1 MTHLRLFFLCL
12 TALAVAAC
20 AQERLPQLPSAQRS
34 KEPTIPNDADAQTF
48 LRMGDRLRSQ
58 GAFKAATT
66 MYKRAI
72 KLEPQDATA
81 YARLGDL
88 AWQGGQLNAASQL
101 YATALQLD
109 QTNPDALLGRARA
122 LALASETDASM
133 LLVNDL
139 IQTHGPSYQ
148 ALALKAMLFDLDG
161 DHASAQTLFLSAI
174 DRKPNDPTL
183 LSSLAY
189 SNALEGE
196 YRAAV
201 DILRGL
207 GEQQAT
213 AANAQYALA
222 DVYALSGQ
230 TGVAMELRKAAASGA
245 EVNAADRVFLSRL
258 AGLTPQEQA
267 RALYFRELPKLDPQS
282 PGTQNAQAT
291 TQPDLVV
298 EQIPEPAAP
307 QVAEATIP
315 PLTPAQLPDEKPV
328 VQDAQPD
335 EPKSLW
341 VQMASFQSREALE
354 IAWYQ
359 ISRAHPDVAKRLA
372 PAVETVDLKDK
383 GTFHRLYAGGYDDK
397 ATAKD
402 VCDAL
407 RGAGLGCVIV
417 AGTRETMTLAEAL
430 AAQ

>member
-1 MTHLRLFFLCL
+1 
-12 TALAVAAC
+12 
-20 AQERLPQLPSAQRS
+20 
-34 KEPTIPNDADAQTF
+34 
-48 LRMGDRLRSQ
+48 
-58 GAFKAATT
+58 

-72 KLEPQDATA
+72 KLDPQDASG

-139 IQTHGPSYQ
+139 IQTHGASYQ

-207 GEQQAT
+207 GESQAT

-230 TGVAMELRKAAASGA
+230 TGVAMELRKAAAGGA
-245 EVNAADRVFLSRL
+245 EVNAADRVFLAKL
-258 AGLTPQEQA
+258 PDLTAQEQA
-267 RALYFRELPKLDPQS
+267 RALYFRELPTL
-282 PGTQNAQAT
+282 
-291 TQPDLVV
+291 
-298 EQIPEPAAP
+298 EQQAP
-307 QVAEATIP
+307 QAQTGQAQPPGDVPAEQMSP
-315 PLTPAQLPDEKPV
+315 PAQPQIAAAASALPVPAVNVK
-328 VQDAQPD
+328 PD
-335 EPKSLW
+335 EPAMASAVQPDAQKNLW

-359 ISRAHPDVAKRLA
+359 ISRAHPDVAKRLT
-372 PAVETVDLKDK
+372 PAVETVEIKDK
-383 GTFHRLYAGGYDDK
+383 GTFHRLYAGGFEDK
-397 ATAKD
+397 PTAKE
-402 VCDAL
+402 VCSAL

-417 AGTRETMTLAEAL
+417 AGARQTMTLAEAL
-430 AAQ
+430 AEQ

>member
-1 MTHLRLFFLCL
+1 
-12 TALAVAAC
+12 
-20 AQERLPQLPSAQRS
+20 
-34 KEPTIPNDADAQTF
+34 
-48 LRMGDRLRSQ
+48 
-58 GAFKAATT
+58 

-81 YARLGDL
+81 YARLADL

-174 DRKPNDPTL
+174 DRKPKDPTL

-230 TGVAMELRKAAASGA
+230 TGVAMELRKAAAGGA
-245 EVNAADRVFLSRL
+245 EVSAADRVFLSRL
-258 AGLTPQEQA
+258 ATLTPQEQA

-282 PGTQNAQAT
+282 PGTQDAQA
-291 TQPDLVV
+291 PKEPELVV
-298 EQIPEPAAP
+298 EQMPEPSEPQMAVATMPPPEPAAMA
-307 QVAEATIP
+307 AESSMA
-315 PLTPAQLPDEKPV
+315 ADQ
-328 VQDAQPD
+328 QPG
-335 EPKSLW
+335 EPKNLW

-372 PAVETVDLKDK
+372 PAVETVDIKDK

-397 ATAKD
+397 TTAKD
-402 VCDAL
+402 VCSAL
-407 RGAGLGCVIV
+407 RDAGLGCVIV